1 MNATATALPAVLA
14 VAATA
19 ALALGVAWR
28 FQPMSARPAAPPSS
42 PGGAAVESDGG
53 SAVVCPDCGTANALT
68 SVYCVECQA
77 QLAPAWIEEW

>member
-1 MNATATALPAVLA
+1 MSATATALPAVLA

-28 FQPMSARPAAPPSS
+28 AGPMSARPVAPSS
-42 PGGAAVESDGG
+42 SAGGALDRDGG

-68 SVYCVECQA
+68 SVYCVKCQS
-77 QLAPAWIEEW
+77 QLAPAWVEEW